1 MQDDSPGGESWVSL
15 SIWSPQVVQE
25 PMANFLVEQTTRGVE
40 LKGNWIKAYCRQG
53 GQLDQGVLPPG
64 RRSPILPQTVAPL
77 LQGPPAT
84 VPGTADAES
93 TSGKPA
99 K

>member
-1 MQDDSPGGESWVSL
+1 MQNDSPGGESWVSL
-15 SIWSPQVVQE
+15 SVWSPQVVQE
-25 PMANFLVEQTTRGVE
+25 PMANFLVEQTARGVE
-40 LKGNWIKAYCRQG
+40 L
-53 GQLDQGVLPPG
+53 LP
-64 RRSPILPQTVAPL
+64 
-77 LQGPPAT
+77 GPPAT